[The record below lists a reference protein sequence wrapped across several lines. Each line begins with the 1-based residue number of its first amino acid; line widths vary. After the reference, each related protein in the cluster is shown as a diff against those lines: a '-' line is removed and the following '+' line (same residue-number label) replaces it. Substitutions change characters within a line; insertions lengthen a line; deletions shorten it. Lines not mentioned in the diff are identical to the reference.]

1 MLLEGLHIPLTTP
14 FHSDGRLHLRKLASN
29 VARYSKS
36 PAAGLIVLALSAEP
50 TLLSDEETREVLAT
64 AANGAAPE
72 KVLIAGI
79 ARDSVAATLAL
90 AAFAATLDYDAIL
103 LPLPSI
109 LEAQPAADPSLT
121 NLRTR
126 EILTYF
132 QTVADRS
139 PLPVILFSGRGNRQL
154 SVHAVIELAAHPRIL
169 GLIDAA
175 DRPADIASIL
185 SAIASIKR
193 EVTVTPT
200 FAPVTAR
207 MAKAAANTPSPTFI
221 SADTLAETYSGM
233 LAVVDAGINSTLLR
247 ELPDPAPIQSAAPFR
262 TRTKTV
268 GFQII
273 AAATASLTSALR
285 AGASGI
291 APALSA
297 AAPQACY
304 EVFAAW
310 KDDDQPL
317 SDEKQMRIIAAAQLA
332 EDTLGPG
339 GLKVACDLNGYFGGL
354 PRLPHLPPSGE
365 QRSAL
370 EHLMRDLRN

>member
-154 SVHAVIELAAHPRIL
+154 SVDAVIELAAHPRIL

-247 ELPDPAPIQSAAPFR
+247 ELPDPAPVQSATPFR
-262 TRTKTV
+262 TRTKAV

-273 AAATASLTSALR
+273 AAATANLTAALR

-304 EVFAAW
+304 EVYAAW

-317 SDEKQMRIIAAAQLA
+317 ADEKQARLIAAAQLA

-339 GLKVACDLNGYFGGL
+339 GLKFACDLNGYFGGL

-370 EHLMRDLRN
+370 EHLMHDIRN